1 MLTPMSCLGKGE
13 SGIITGIDHRGN
25 MRRRLMDIGFNI
37 GERVTLLTRAPLGEP
52 SAFYIKGSVIA
63 LRKSDAKLII
73 VTREKDDG
81 TDCKKRRKKHFRREE
96 Y

>member
-1 MLTPMSCLGKGE
+1 MLTPMSELARGE
-13 SGIITGIDHRGN
+13 SGTIKRIDHKGN

-63 LRKSDAKLII
+63 LRKSDARLII
-73 VTREKDDG
+73 VKRGEDDG

-96 Y
+96 H